1 MSATAACA
9 LLAAPAQDIRVW
21 RLAVGRPPHEALML
35 LDDDGCPWDK
45 TAWQLWRVERWV
57 PACGAAGLD
66 PVPRPYDLR
75 HSLSRCCSRPAISRC
90 GVARQAG
97 HSLGVLLSTYAHLMA
112 EYEQRERIDPDAETA
127 AARKVRT
134 RSVPAEAT

>member
-1 MSATAACA
+1 
-9 LLAAPAQDIRVW
+9 
-21 RLAVGRPPHEALML
+21 ML

-45 TAWQLWRVERWV
+45 TAWQVWRVERWG

-97 HSLGVLLSTYAHLMA
+97 HSLGVLLSTYASGHLGKSSSFA
-112 EYEQRERIDPDAETA
+112 GTSRQYRYRDSNPGFRRERA
-127 AARKVRT
+127 A
-134 RSVPAEAT
+134 S